1 MAILKQKLFK
11 RDMVAREIVQGLSF
25 QLNVIPHAPPV
36 VIPEYRTK
44 SDLWTLIDVTHKQNR
59 CMPF

>member
-1 MAILKQKLFK
+1 MAILKEKLFK

-25 QLNVIPHAPPV
+25 QLNVIPRAPPV

-44 SDLWTLIDVTHKQNR
+44 SDL
-59 CMPF
+59 